1 MEIND
6 IEFEKII
13 HENKSMIYTV
23 CYMFSEDADEVNDL
37 FQEVLIN
44 LWKGFASFR
53 GDSKV
58 GRWIWRVSFNT
69 CFTQDRK
76 KKDVNKVQL
85 TMDISLFDETDDD
98 DQQIQILYQRIHQ
111 LKPLDRA
118 IVLLWI
124 EGISYEEIGAIVGLS
139 VKNVSVRLYRI
150 KEQLKKMSNS

>member
-13 HENKSMIYTV
+13 RENKSMIYTV

-58 GRWIWRVSFNT
+58 GRWIWRVSF
-69 CFTQDRK
+69 
-76 KKDVNKVQL
+76 
-85 TMDISLFDETDDD
+85 
-98 DQQIQILYQRIHQ
+98 
-111 LKPLDRA
+111 
-118 IVLLWI
+118 
-124 EGISYEEIGAIVGLS
+124 
-139 VKNVSVRLYRI
+139 
-150 KEQLKKMSNS
+150 